1 MKKLALIFAYHFP
14 PENAIGGVR
23 PYRFCKYLSQLG
35 YTCYVVS
42 AADVSSLPEVN
53 GIGLPDPFVTKPR
66 QGFGWQIERAIRR
79 FILPG
84 VAGCRWAVLAYRA
97 ALEFLKQNP
106 QYDQVTVFSTFPPFG
121 AHLAAYWLSRRKG
134 LPWIADYRDPLGGNP
149 VFNHISSFT
158 KSAYRKAEGIFVR
171 SADFTIA
178 NTDAVQDN
186 LRRMYPDRAERI
198 ELIWNGFDPE
208 ERIAALPVSSAGR
221 KIVAHV
227 GDLYGGRNVSP
238 ILESLRR
245 LIDARKLDAD
255 RFQIL
260 LVGPAVEGSIPG
272 PELIELAAQRGWLK
286 IEPHRIPQ
294 SAACR
299 VIQTADA
306 LLLVQPQSAIQ
317 VPGKLFEY
325 LQIGRPIL
333 AFVPEDSSVERI
345 LEKSGVP
352 YRCVY
357 PSSTQG
363 ELDNGILE
371 FFQFSETQSCPNPW
385 FESQFNVKAHSE
397 KIADLIEIAH
407 SRRAPEI
414 AQGARVKA

>member
-1 MKKLALIFAYHFP
+1 MNGKLALIFAYHFP

-23 PYRFCKYLSQLG
+23 PYRFYKYLSRLG
-35 YTCYVVS
+35 YRCYVLS
-42 AADVSSLPEVN
+42 AADLSLLPEIDGV
-53 GIGLPDPFVTKPR
+53 GMPDPFIANPR
-66 QGFGWQIERAIRR
+66 RGIGWQIERAIRR

-84 VAGCRWAVLAYRA
+84 VVGCRWAIQAYRA
-97 ALEFLKQNP
+97 ALRYLEQNP

-121 AHLAAYWLSRRKG
+121 AHLAAYWLSRRKR
-134 LPWIADYRDPLGGNP
+134 LPWIADYRDPLGDNP

-158 KSAYRKAEGIFVR
+158 KEAYRKAERFFVR
-171 SADFTIA
+171 SADFTIV

-186 LRRMYPDRAERI
+186 LKRIYPDRADRI

-208 ERIAALPVSSAGR
+208 ERMPALPVNSSDR

-227 GDLYGGRNVSP
+227 GELYGGRNVSP

-245 LIDARKLDAD
+245 LIDSQKLCPDQ
-255 RFQIL
+255 FQVS

-272 PELIELAAQRGWLK
+272 PEFMKSAAQEGWVK
-286 IEPHRIPQ
+286 IEPVRIPQ
-294 SAACR
+294 SAAR
-299 VIQTADA
+299 RIIQTADA
-306 LLLVQPQSAIQ
+306 LLLLQPQSAIQ

-333 AFVPEDSSVERI
+333 AFIPKNSSVERI

-357 PSSTQG
+357 PSSSRD
-363 ELDNGILE
+363 EFDSGIRE
-371 FFQFSETQSCPNPW
+371 FFQFDGSQGCPNQW
-385 FESQFNVKAHSE
+385 FENQFNVKFHSE
-397 KIADLIEIAH
+397 RIADLIEIAH
-407 SRRAPEI
+407 HRRASRF
-414 AQGARVKA
+414 GVSVT